1 MTKLERQAFDVQ
13 DRLNV
18 TQNNIFRGNEKMD
31 AFKLQMNWNQEE
43 IEQWAL
49 AAKQKEEDNLALQKY
64 ARADEVKIKEMNLK
78 LEKLTKAAAAKQME
92 LDNEITETQTAQ
104 IELDKTAE
112 DFRHLHGERQ
122 DLVAQWEQAID
133 TMKRRD
139 EAINETGEVLI
150 CLCALMCAIRG
161 VMSAGM
167 CDACTACMHPRHV
180 LIMFIRLWF

>member
-1 MTKLERQAFDVQ
+1 VSKSERLAFDLQ
-13 DRLNV
+13 DRLNI

-49 AAKQKEEDNLALQKY
+49 ASKQKEEDNLALQKY
-64 ARADEVKIKEMNLK
+64 ARSDEIKIKDMNLN
-78 LEKLTKAAAAKQME
+78 LEKLTKIAAGKQAE

-112 DFRHLHGERQ
+112 DFRHLHSERQ
-122 DLVAQWEQAID
+122 DLVTQWEQAIE

-139 EAINETGEVLI
+139 EAINETGEVCVCVSV
-150 CLCALMCAIRG
+150 CLYVCMYSCMG
-161 VMSAGM
+161 AG
-167 CDACTACMHPRHV
+167 H
-180 LIMFIRLWF
+180 